1 MAKYKTGYKRPP
13 KEHRF
18 KPGTNGNPAGR
29 PRRKPASCDEG
40 EIIRRLDAE
49 LVQFN
54 GQTTP
59 RRRVELMQLKRL
71 AVGGNQAALRLL
83 EKPRE
88 QARQAACGGGVVHMP
103 SSYWDV
109 EKKEEDDEEE

>member
-1 MAKYKTGYKRPP
+1 MADYKIGYKKPP
-13 KEHRF
+13 EKHRF
-18 KPGTNGNPAGR
+18 KKGFSGNPAGR

-54 GQTTP
+54 GQTMP
-59 RRRVELMQLKRL
+59 RRRVELIQLKRL
-71 AVGGNQAALRLL
+71 AVGGNQAASRLL

-88 QARQAACGGGVVHMP
+88 KARQAACGGGVVHLP
-103 SSYWDV
+103 SSNWDV
-109 EKKEEDDEEE
+109 EKKGEGR